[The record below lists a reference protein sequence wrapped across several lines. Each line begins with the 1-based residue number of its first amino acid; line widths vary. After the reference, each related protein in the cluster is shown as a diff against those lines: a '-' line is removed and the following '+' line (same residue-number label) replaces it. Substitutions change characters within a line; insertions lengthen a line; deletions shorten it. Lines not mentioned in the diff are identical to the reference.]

1 MVSRNNPI
9 ISLVLSVLVSM
20 FGVTR
25 VHQDLNLLTDELH
38 HAGFEPSI
46 HSAGSTGA
54 SPEQRSLSFTAS
66 RPSDESSQIRADHP
80 FPRWD
85 NRTGIPLP
93 PLIAFMEGVLQKS
106 ESVIYVG
113 EREAELHR
121 ERARS
126 ETFHAETIYVV
137 DAKGVHASQ
146 TTRSRNSRGQIR
158 YRVKPTENIMVQ
170 ALELLLQESSSSSDF
185 QRWSRLRQA
194 VQEQGGFPF
203 VAYYGD
209 FKSCCTN
216 NWRDGQ
222 YASVPL
228 FTVAAQVSCQHAFP
242 MPTYKTISESK
253 GLGSEWDDTMNE
265 WKRQYAEK
273 IPKVVWR
280 GGLTGPI
287 ANWTNVRWRMASKA
301 NGNDEESRRLFDVAF
316 TSIPP
321 RHNNYHE
328 NVTERVITEGL
339 WAHSNVNPMSA
350 FQQYAA
356 ILDADGNSWSS
367 RFGSL
372 LCYSSVVLK
381 VDPLYVDYFYLKAED
396 RPVPWE
402 HFVPVQND
410 LSDLH
415 EHAAWVLDPANAKA
429 VAQIVKNANGW
440 CRRQLSRPTLARDYL
455 DIWQA
460 YVEYLDSADPSWYKH
475 SWELAKEAIFSRQ
488 SDYDMVELKQ

>member
-1 MVSRNNPI
+1 MPA
-9 ISLVLSVLVSM
+9 LHSVES
-20 FGVTR
+20 
-25 VHQDLNLLTDELH
+25 
-38 HAGFEPSI
+38 
-46 HSAGSTGA
+46 SAPPA
-54 SPEQRSLSFTAS
+54 QRTLSFDVS
-66 RPSDESSQIRADHP
+66 NRSDASSQNDHP

-93 PLIAFMEGVLQKS
+93 PLIAFMEGVLHKS
-106 ESVIYVG
+106 DSLIYMG

-121 ERARS
+121 ERAKS

-137 DAKGVHASQ
+137 DGKGVHASR

-158 YRVKPTENIMVQ
+158 YRVDPTEGMMMQ
-170 ALELLLQESSSSSDF
+170 ALQLLLQREKESASSNSDF

-222 YASVPL
+222 YPSVPL
-228 FTVAAQVSCQHAFP
+228 FTVTAQLSCQHAFP
-242 MPTYKTISESK
+242 MPTYKTIRESK
-253 GLGSEWDDTMNE
+253 DVGSKWDDTMNE
-265 WKRQYAEK
+265 WKRKYANK

-287 ANWTNVRWRMASKA
+287 ANWTNVRWRMVTKA
-301 NGNDEESRRLFDVAF
+301 NDGNDEESRRLFDVGF

-321 RHNNYHE
+321 RHNSYHE
-328 NVTERVITEGL
+328 NVTEKVITEGL
-339 WAHSNVNPMSA
+339 WAHSKVNPMSA

-381 VDPLYVDYFYLKAED
+381 VDPLYVDYFHLKAED
-396 RPVPWE
+396 RPVAWE
-402 HFVPVQND
+402 HFVPIRYD
-410 LSDLH
+410 LLDLH
-415 EHAAWVLDPANAKA
+415 ERAAWVLDPVNAKV
-429 VAQIVKNANGW
+429 VAQIVGNANAW
-440 CRRQLSRPTLARDYL
+440 CRHQLSRPTLARDFL

-460 YVEYLDSADPSWYKH
+460 YVEYLDLADPLWYEH
-475 SWELAKEAIFSRQ
+475 AWGIAKEAIFSRQ
-488 SDYDMVELKQ
+488 SDYGMVKLKR